1 MLTMYILIL
10 QLSTDIKMSTSEVFK
25 QFYVK
30 LVMILPMDDPLL
42 TAELFA
48 CGLLPGDLKQQIS
61 AMQTPV
67 DKATCFLDHKI
78 SSDVSVGNS
87 TSFNKLLDVMED
99 SGIDSLKELA
109 EEIKIA
115 LKEGPVN
122 TDNAAG

>member
-1 MLTMYILIL
+1 
-10 QLSTDIKMSTSEVFK
+10 MSTSEVFR

-30 LVMILPMDDPLL
+30 LIKILPMNDPLF

-48 CGLLPGDLKQQIS
+48 SDLLPGYLKQKIE
-61 AMQTPV
+61 AEKTPV
-67 DKATCFLDHKI
+67 DKAKCFLDHKI
-78 SSDVSVGNS
+78 SSNVSVGYS

-99 SGIDSLKELA
+99 SGNDSLKELA
-109 EEIKIA
+109 KEIKTV